1 MTDSTELSQLKRALV
16 ALKEMR
22 TRLDA
27 VERSRTEPIAIIGMG
42 CRFPGGANSPDAFWQ
57 MLLAGTDAVS
67 EIPADR
73 WPVNE
78 LYDTDFMAP
87 GKTNTRW
94 GGFLDEIGQFDPSF
108 FSISPR
114 EAARMDPQQRLLL
127 QVTIEALENGG
138 QQLEKLRGGQ
148 IGVFVGVHSYSN
160 DYALMQ
166 VQDMTGIDT
175 HTGTGTAHSIIANRL
190 SYLFDWQGPSLAV
203 DTACSSSLVSTHLA
217 VNSLRSGECDM
228 ALTAGVNL
236 LLAPESTVTF
246 TKLQM
251 MSPDGRCKTFD
262 AGADGFVRGEGVG
275 VVILKRLSDA
285 LAAGDPIVA
294 VVAGTAVNQDG
305 NSNGLTAPNGLS
317 QQTVVRQAL
326 ANAKIKP
333 EQVSYVE
340 THGTGTKLGD
350 PIEVEALAEVIG
362 SAAANGMPCVLGSV
376 KTNIGHLEGAAG
388 IAGLIKAALVLNRER
403 IPPHLHFRELNPLIP
418 MAGTR
423 FAIPVTERPYPRTEQ
438 PRYAGVSSFGFGGTN
453 AHLILSEA
461 PLPDVLPAAELTAP
475 FLLPLSARSKDA
487 LRELAGKYGAFLAD
501 HDLPLADIIY
511 TAARRRSHHEFRLA
525 QVAADKAELIAR
537 LNAFAAGDDK
547 SEAVVGQVVPSGER
561 GLTFVFSGQGPQWQ
575 GMGRELLETVP
586 VFHDK
591 VVEIDQLLRR
601 HADWS
606 LLDELTRE
614 NGRLQD
620 TEIAQP
626 AIFALQVGLAALWH
640 SWGIDP
646 DAVVGHSVG
655 EVAAAYVAG
664 VLSLPDAVS
673 VIFHRGRLMQQ
684 ATGLGKMA
692 AVGLSRAAAEQHL
705 ANYPGLTIGAEN
717 SPLSLTLSGDAEA
730 LAELVP
736 ALQEAGVFARMLTV
750 NYAFHSPVME
760 PFQREL
766 EKVLHGITVNNAA
779 IPIYSTVRGK
789 RAQSGDYDAAYW
801 GRNIRQPVLFA
812 PAVQAMAADGFT
824 ACVEISP
831 HPVLTHSILQCAPE
845 WTVRPSMQRDQA
857 VHPILWQTAGALFT
871 QGFPINWELLAPGG
885 RVVPLPNYPWQNQ
898 RYWLETGRRKQREIS
913 GQPTGHPLLG
923 QRLRSPLPTFAADLD
938 AENLPDGFTHRLGAV
953 RLLPAAAYL
962 DGLLAAA
969 AADHQDEAVVLE
981 QVALEEPLLL
991 DEPQT
996 VQWLLMGESA
1006 QMFSLQADDTWQ
1018 LHARGQLRQR
1028 EAVNSK
1034 TAVFPLQSRLSE
1046 IDMAL
1051 YEQETADEH
1060 LTFDRQ
1066 RPLLTALWRSE
1077 GEALARLQPN
1087 LSRQEAM
1094 DTAVQLLLMSA
1105 GKARKIPLAEY
1116 LLAAAEEVVSNGRF
1130 AAPIWCHVTITEDT
1144 DPAIQGSFQL
1154 LQEDGQLL
1162 MQGSGLR
1169 FEPVGQ
1175 ALLTN
1180 SDDWFYEVV
1189 WEPLAQPEPVQTT
1202 NMTAGEPWLILAD
1215 QGGVGDELAAAL
1227 QAGGAAVTV
1236 VKTLPEWETL
1246 GKANWGGV
1254 VYLWGLDE
1262 TAVSQNGACEPVLA
1276 LLQQTNAPLWLV
1288 TQQAHAVPDGNEV
1301 NPFALPLWGLG
1312 RTIALEHPERWGGL
1326 LDLGQGEPQALAR
1339 QILQEIQA
1347 DEDEDEVTYRDGKR
1361 FAARLAAADRPAA
1374 GEEMTLADTGA
1385 YLITGGLGNLG
1396 RHVARRL
1403 AQQGARHLVLTS
1415 RTGLPSRDEW
1425 GDLDPESAA
1434 GERVTAVL
1442 ALEQPGV
1449 TVTIVKADTTDEAAM
1464 RQLFARF
1471 GHDLPDLRGV
1481 VHTAGVVST
1490 SPLAE
1495 MDVAALRFVF
1505 GPKVSGAWLLH
1516 QLTENLALDFFV
1528 LFSSS
1533 AAILGSAGMG
1543 HYAAANAFLDGLA
1556 HFRRGR
1562 RLPALSVNWGWWA
1575 GDGLASD
1582 EQAAYFTEIGQNG
1595 MAAEAALNALAGLL
1609 AAEQT
1614 QGMVAAIDWPRFKP
1628 IYEAKRTRP
1637 LLKNITLGRETA
1649 VSDSHAF
1656 IEEVTAA
1663 PPERWHELLR
1673 RHVQA
1678 AVAKI
1683 LEFAVPE
1690 TFDPD
1695 AGFFKMGMDSI
1706 MAVQLRVM
1714 LEQNLGQP
1722 LPATIAFEYPTVNK
1736 LTQFLVSDVL
1746 GWETAVSPT
1755 QDTLDTDRDEA
1766 AIAQLDNLSGD
1777 DLLSFFDDELAA
1789 IDDLIE

>member
-1 MTDSTELSQLKRALV
+1 MTDSTELSQLKRALA

-22 TRLDA
+22 TRLDS
-27 VERSRTEPIAIIGMG
+27 VEKARTEPIAIIGMG
-42 CRFPGGANSPDAFWQ
+42 CRFPGGANSPDTFWQ
-57 MLLAGTDAVS
+57 MLLDGTDAVS

-78 LYDTDFMAP
+78 LYDADFMAP

-138 QQLEKLRGGQ
+138 QQLETLRGTQ
-148 IGVFVGVHSYSN
+148 VGVFVGVHSYSN

-166 VQDMTGIDT
+166 IQDMTGIDT
-175 HTGTGTAHSIIANRL
+175 HTGTGTAHSIVANRL

-217 VNSLRSGECDM
+217 VNSLRSRECDM

-236 LLAPESTVTF
+236 LLTPESTVTF

-262 AGADGFVRGEGVG
+262 ANADGFVRGEGVG

-285 LAAGDPIVA
+285 LAAGDPIIA
-294 VVAGTAVNQDG
+294 VIAGTAVNQDG
-305 NSNGLTAPNGLS
+305 NSNGITAPNGLS
-317 QQTVVRQAL
+317 QQLVIRQAL

-362 SAAANGMPCVLGSV
+362 SAAANEMPCVLGSV

-403 IPPHLHFRELNPLIP
+403 IPPHLHFHELNPLIP

-423 FAIPVTERPYPRTEQ
+423 FEIPVAERPYRRTDQ

-461 PLPDVLPAAELTAP
+461 PLPEALPSAELAAP
-475 FLLPLSARSKDA
+475 FLMPLSARSQDA

-501 HDLPLADIIY
+501 YDLPLADIIY

-525 QVAADKAELIAR
+525 QVAVDKADLIAR

-547 SEAVVGQVVPSGER
+547 STAVVGQVVPSGER
-561 GLTFVFSGQGPQWQ
+561 GLTFVFSGQGPQWH
-575 GMGRELLETVP
+575 GMGRELLETEP

-591 VVEIDQLLRR
+591 VVEIDQLLRH

-606 LLDELTRE
+606 LLDELTKE

-626 AIFALQVGLAALWH
+626 AIFALQVGLAALWR
-640 SWGIDP
+640 SWGIVP

-655 EVAAAYVAG
+655 EVAAAHVAG
-664 VLSLPDAVS
+664 VLSLPDAVA

-766 EKVLHGITVNNAA
+766 EKVLKGITVNSAA
-779 IPIYSTVRGK
+779 IPIYSTVRGQ
-789 RAQSGDYDAAYW
+789 RAQPGDYDAAYW

-824 ACVEISP
+824 TCVEISP

-857 VHPILWQTAGALFT
+857 VRPILLQTAGALFT
-871 QGFPINWELLAPGG
+871 QGFPINWELLAPAGQ
-885 RVVPLPNYPWQNQ
+885 VVALPNYPWQNQ

-923 QRLRSPLPTFAADLD
+923 QRLRSPLPTFEADLD
-938 AENLPDGFTHRLGAV
+938 TETLPEGFTHRLGAV
-953 RLLPAAAYL
+953 RLLPAAAFL

-969 AADHQDEAVVLE
+969 AADHPDGAFVLE
-981 QVALEEPLLL
+981 QVALEKPLLL
-991 DEPQT
+991 NEPQT
-996 VQWLLMGESA
+996 VQWLLPGESA
-1006 QMFSLQADDTWQ
+1006 QMFSLQANDMWQ
-1018 LHARGQLRQR
+1018 LHAHGQLQQR
-1028 EAVNSK
+1028 EVVDGK

-1046 IDMAL
+1046 IDIAL
-1051 YEQETADEH
+1051 YEQEAAAEN

-1066 RPLLTALWRSE
+1066 RPLLTALWRNE
-1077 GEALARLQPN
+1077 GEALARLQPD
-1087 LSRQEAM
+1087 LSRQEAI

-1105 GKARKIPLAEY
+1105 GKVRKIPLAEY
-1116 LLAAAEEVVSNGRF
+1116 LVAGAEEVVSNGRF
-1130 AAPIWCHVTITEDT
+1130 TAPIWCHVTITEDA
-1144 DPAIQGSFQL
+1144 DQAIQGSFQL
-1154 LQEDGQLL
+1154 LQEDGHLL
-1162 MQGSGLR
+1162 LQGSGLR

-1180 SDDWFYEVV
+1180 SDDWFYEVI
-1189 WEPLAQPEPVQTT
+1189 WEPLTQPEPA
-1202 NMTAGEPWLILAD
+1202 TAQFTAEPWLILAD

-1227 QAGGAAVTV
+1227 QAGGAAVVV
-1236 VKTLPEWETL
+1236 VKTLPEWEAVEQ
-1246 GKANWGGV
+1246 ANWGGV

-1276 LLQQTNAPLWLV
+1276 LLRQTNAPLWLV
-1288 TQQAHAVPDGNEV
+1288 TQQAHAVRDGDEV

-1312 RTIALEHPERWGGL
+1312 RTVALEHPERWGGL
-1326 LDLGQGEPQALAR
+1326 IDLGKGEPQALAQ
-1339 QILQEIQA
+1339 QIHQEIQA
-1347 DEDEDEVTYRDGKR
+1347 DDEEDEVAYRDGQR
-1361 FAARLAAADRPAA
+1361 FAARLATANRPDADD
-1374 GEEMTLADTGA
+1374 EITLSGTDA

-1396 RHVARRL
+1396 LQVARRL
-1403 AQQGARHLVLTS
+1403 VQQGAQHLVLTS
-1415 RTGLPSRDEW
+1415 RTGLPSRDKW
-1425 GDLDPESAA
+1425 GSLDPDSEIGKRA
-1434 GERVTAVL
+1434 TAVL
-1442 ALEQPGV
+1442 SLEQLDA
-1449 TVTIVKADTTDEAAM
+1449 TVTIIKADVTDDAAV
-1464 RQLFARF
+1464 RQLFDRF
-1471 GHDLPDLRGV
+1471 GYDLPALRGV
-1481 VHTAGVVST
+1481 VHAAGVVST
-1490 SPLAE
+1490 KPLAE
-1495 MDVAALRFVF
+1495 MDVEALRFVF

-1516 QLTENLALDFFV
+1516 RFTENLALDFFV

-1533 AAILGSAGMG
+1533 AAILGLAGMG

-1562 RLPALSVNWGWWA
+1562 GLPALSINWGWWS
-1575 GDGLASD
+1575 GDGMASD
-1582 EQAAYFTEIGQNG
+1582 EQAAYFAEIGQNG
-1595 MAAEAALNALAGLL
+1595 MATEAALNALIGLL
-1609 AAEQT
+1609 AGKQT
-1614 QGMVAAIDWPRFKP
+1614 QAMVAAIDWPRFKP

-1637 LLKNITLGRETA
+1637 LLKNISLEMETA
-1649 VSDSHAF
+1649 VPDSHAF
-1656 IEEVTAA
+1656 LQELNAA
-1663 PPERWHELLR
+1663 RPERRHELLR

-1678 AVAKI
+1678 AVARI
-1683 LEFAVPE
+1683 MEFATPE

-1695 AGFFKMGMDSI
+1695 AGFFKVGMDSI
-1706 MAVQLRVM
+1706 MAVQLRVI

-1746 GWETAVSPT
+1746 QWETAVSPT
-1755 QDTLDTDRDEA
+1755 PDAPDTHMDEA
-1766 AIAQLDNLSGD
+1766 ALAQLDNLSGD